1 MLDCSSLSRRRREKS
16 NKCIQYYHSINKYLF
31 SQLRHNFTPR
41 SSCNVRCCG
50 ALDIAQCVFADQKL
64 MMSRRKEKN
73 ARICIEN
80 FLVVFPIY
88 LSLLLFINEAIRTDK
103 KNTKT
108 QWIKK
113 GPEWEDENMCKVVK
127 HKIIIIFVMN
137 MWIYLLVE
145 CGIGSTLHT
154 TELILSCIVVLFSS
168 SSLAHSFFFF
178 FLLLSE
184 SNESGGFIWSRRAH
198 IADKM
203 WEFLVHGTASFSFQ
217 CFWCEMVSL
226 KLDEIPFQIN
236 KWIIIV
242 IQMNCE
248 KYQFSIVFSAK

>member
-31 SQLRHNFTPR
+31 SQLRHNFTAR

-178 FLLLSE
+178 FFAAVRIEWEWRLHLISTCAHCGQNVRISCARHSLIFISVLLVRNGVAKIGWNTF
-184 SNESGGFIWSRRAH
+184 SN
-198 IADKM
+198 K
-203 WEFLVHGTASFSFQ
+203 
-217 CFWCEMVSL
+217 
-226 KLDEIPFQIN
+226 
-236 KWIIIV
+236 
-242 IQMNCE
+242 
-248 KYQFSIVFSAK
+248 